1 MFLVQSFCL
10 LSHPSL
16 KMAQHFDRNCG
27 LQILSLRHEGPSDE
41 SLARGLFSPGPGWQW
56 ADGASKRPEHEGGNA
71 ISEKHGKAWKSW
83 PGVVSFMYTV
93 GFTRWPNSQ
102 KQSKR

>member
-71 ISEKHGKAWKSW
+71 ISEKHGKA
-83 PGVVSFMYTV
+83 GLV
-93 GFTRWPNSQ
+93 
-102 KQSKR
+102 